1 MEYVKLTQGFS
12 RFLVCGL
19 VLAVAFVLIGPAS
32 LLAGPALG
40 VGMAADTTLTT
51 DLDEA
56 LKIIF
61 SDPLINNIVEDTE
74 LLDIF
79 KVDMNVMADDTTGG
93 RYIEMAHYFQL
104 PAGVGARA
112 ENEYIPEPDDPRF
125 ENSRLYLRKIQ
136 GTVEMSGDV
145 MRRVRSDEGAFL
157 NYMERALPDLVTRL
171 VNEIDRM
178 YISDGSGIKARIASV
193 TSAVGTTLVAV
204 INRTYGIDALSD
216 PFLQFMEGERNVFD
230 PAPDGQ
236 SLRTGGGIQA
246 LQLTD
251 IDEDANSMTWTGINA
266 MVAVVAADDYIFAGD
281 EAGASSETA
290 GGEDREIAGLLA
302 GVDDGG
308 IIATYNNIDR
318 TAAGNR
324 LWKSIVIDSAVAQWG
339 GQLTEELLTFAD
351 DECTTKGAGK
361 VDTAVMSRAAAR
373 GYWQSLKGD
382 RTMIDPRS
390 YTGGK
395 AGLSLILG
403 DRTLALKVS
412 RKMPPELTFLLQAD
426 TFRRL
431 TLGTWEWDDRT
442 GSIWNRVT
450 DATGRKDAYYAVG
463 NMYEQ
468 LFCMAPRKN
477 VRIEG
482 LTAVF

>member
-1 MEYVKLTQGFS
+1 MELTNGFK
-12 RFLVCGL
+12 RFLLTFVVVAVCY
-19 VLAVAFVLIGPAS
+19 V
-32 LLAGPALG
+32 LAGPAALSG
-40 VGMAADTTLTT
+40 TPLMFAIGDTTLTT

-74 LLDIF
+74 FMDIF
-79 KVDMNVMADDTTGG
+79 KVDMNVQADDTTGG
-93 RYIEMAHYFQL
+93 RYIEMAHYFRL

-125 ENSRLYLRKIQ
+125 ENSRLYLRKLQ
-136 GTVEMSGDV
+136 GTVEMTGDT

-178 YISDGSGIKARIASV
+178 YVSDGSGVKARISAISGAAGVYTV
-193 TSAVGTTLVAV
+193 TV
-204 INRTYGIDALSD
+204 NRTYGVDGFTGAY
-216 PFLQFMEGERNVFD
+216 LQFLEGERIVAD

-236 SLRTGGGIQA
+236 TIRANGTIKGAQVTDLDEENSTIEVTGDNTLLA
-246 LQLTD
+246 
-251 IDEDANSMTWTGINA
+251 AW
-266 MVAVVAADDYIFAGD
+266 AVDDYLFSGD
-281 EAGASSETA
+281 DAGASTQTA
-290 GGEDREIAGLLA
+290 AGQDREIAGCLA
-302 GVDDGG
+302 AVDDGG
-308 IIATYNNIDR
+308 IITNYNNIDR
-318 TAAGNR
+318 SASGNR
-324 LWKSIVIDSAVAQWG
+324 LWKALVIDAGQAQWG
-339 GQLTEELLTFAD
+339 GQMTEELATFAD
-351 DECTTKGAGK
+351 DEVTVKGAGK
-361 VDTAVMSRAAAR
+361 IDTMIMSRAAAR

-382 RTMIDPRS
+382 RTMVDPRS

-395 AGLSLILG
+395 GGLAVQLG
-403 DRTLALKVS
+403 DRTLDLKVS
-412 RKMPPELTFLLQAD
+412 RKLAPEISFGLQSD

-431 TLGTWEWDDRT
+431 TLGQWEWDDRT

-450 DATGRKDAYYAVG
+450 DSVGRKDAFYAVG

-482 LTAVF
+482 LTSVF